1 MIELKNFRHLLNKS
15 LMEKTYAARSVKEAS
30 LALVK
35 AKEYETDVVEAQ
47 KVIQELAEKIQN
59 TAHEQIARV
68 VSRCLESVFGK
79 GKFGFKILFEQKRG
93 KTEARPVFVENSHEM
108 DPMDETPQGAVDV
121 ASFALQLT
129 KLVLSRPPRRRLLVL
144 DEPFSQLHGSE
155 WRERIRQMVE
165 TLSKEMKVQFLI
177 FSQDD
182 TDLRI
187 GKVIEL

>member
-1 MIELKNFRHLLNKS
+1 MMELKDLRKALNRY
-15 LMEKTYAARSVKEAS
+15 LTEKTHVERSVKEADS
-30 LALVK
+30 ALMK
-35 AKEYETDVVEAQ
+35 SKEHETDVEEAQ

-79 GKFGFKILFEQKRG
+79 GKYGFRIIFEQKRG

-144 DEPFSQLHGSE
+144 DEPMIQLHGKE
-155 WRERIRQMVE
+155 YRERIRRMVE